1 MATFGERLR
10 HLREEKGLKQMELA
24 KLLKLESSS
33 TISQYETLNRIP
45 DAQILQKLADI
56 FDCSLD
62 YLLLRTTSRKETP
75 PPGIDAELT
84 GIMKELGPDLTLQF
98 YDLKGMTD
106 AEKEDLKIF
115 LQVLKL
121 RREQKKENQA

>member
-10 HLREEKGLKQMELA
+10 YLREGKGLKQVELA

-45 DAQILQKLADI
+45 DAHILQKMADI

-62 YLLLRTTSRKETP
+62 YLLVRTNILKEADYP
-75 PPGIDAELT
+75 NLDHELT
-84 GIMKELGPDLTLQF
+84 QIMQELGPDLTLHF

-106 AEKEDLKIF
+106 DEKKDLKSF
-115 LQVLKL
+115 LQFLKI
-121 RREQKKENQA
+121 RREQKGGE